1 MAKGT
6 KLWLFH
12 KINQEQQYPRD
23 IISPSNWAE
32 LTTVGPCEYNVEGP

>member
-6 KLWLFH
+6 KLWLLH

-23 IISPSNWAE
+23 ITSLFNWAE
-32 LTTVGPCEYNVEGP
+32 LTIVGPC